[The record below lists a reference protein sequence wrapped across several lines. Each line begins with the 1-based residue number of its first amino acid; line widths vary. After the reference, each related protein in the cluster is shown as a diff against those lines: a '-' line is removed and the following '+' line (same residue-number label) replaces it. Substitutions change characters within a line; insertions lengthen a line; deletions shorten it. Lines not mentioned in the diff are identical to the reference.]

1 MEWFYFISLYFIIS
15 VCCYLLE
22 VYSFLMRDRKG
33 MDLEVRGGGEE
44 VRGVEEDYN
53 QDILYKLINY
63 ISIKT
68 ILI

>member
-1 MEWFYFISLYFIIS
+1 
-15 VCCYLLE
+15 
-22 VYSFLMRDRKG
+22 MRNRKG
-33 MDLEVRGGGEE
+33 VDPDGREDGRRWRSRG
-44 VRGVEEDYN
+44 RGNYN